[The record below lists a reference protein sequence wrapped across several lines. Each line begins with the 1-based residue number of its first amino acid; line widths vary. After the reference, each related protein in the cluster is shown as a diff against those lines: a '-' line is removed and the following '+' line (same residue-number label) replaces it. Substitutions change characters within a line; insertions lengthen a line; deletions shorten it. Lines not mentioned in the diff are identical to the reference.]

1 MRWRDLDVER
11 VRAATLL
18 WKEMNRVLWA
28 FQGLLAGLFVF
39 AGAFKLF
46 GPMEQMTQQMSLP
59 LPLLRF
65 VGAAEI
71 LGALG
76 LILPRAVPSKSWL
89 IPLAAAGLVLVMIGA
104 TVLSAM
110 AGGWKMAL
118 FPAGTGLLAA
128 FVSWGRWKVAP

>member
-1 MRWRDLDVER
+1 
-11 VRAATLL
+11 
-18 WKEMNRVLWA
+18 MNLVLWA

-46 GPMEQMTQQMSLP
+46 GPVEQMTQQMSLP

-76 LILPRAVPSKSWL
+76 LILPRAVPRKSWL
-89 IPLAAAGLVLVMIGA
+89 ITLAAAGLGLGVTGA
-104 TVLSAM
+104 TAPRAM
-110 AGGWKMAL
+110 AGGWKVAL